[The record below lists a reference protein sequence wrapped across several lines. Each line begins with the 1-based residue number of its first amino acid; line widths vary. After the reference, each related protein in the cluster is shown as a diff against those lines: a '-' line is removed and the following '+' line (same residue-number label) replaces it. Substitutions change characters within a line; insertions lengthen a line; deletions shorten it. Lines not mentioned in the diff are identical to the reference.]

1 MMKNRNKR
9 KALLGLFIL
18 LITVTIGYALLSAT
32 GFIKGTSRIADGV
45 KWDIHW
51 DDTSV
56 AVTTGSVDGS
66 DPVVSGDKLDVVT
79 FTADVELPGDFYE
92 FTVDAINE
100 GTING
105 KIKSVSNLVYEEDG
119 ETETTLPEYIH
130 YTVTYDDG
138 TTEPD
143 DGDVLV
149 AGQSKK
155 YKIRVEFDEEATTVP
170 SENVTYVYK
179 FSVQYE
185 QTNDSGGDDPQP
197 PTPDPVCVRA
207 TTLHTATCTNG
218 SCTSVGYRN
227 GDTITFGKVSTGTF
241 EYGNAYDCKVTKDG
255 DYTERFYYIGSNGN
269 NAALIYY
276 TNFEGDAI
284 GTTGSYYYDTAVT
297 MLPKT
302 EKWDNIDVKFGS
314 NDEYAA
320 RFIYPSEMEA
330 ACDITITD
338 SGHTGDPDKCQY
350 IMENSRF
357 ISTTTGRTGMWLEY
371 TDNKYRRLHTTNR
384 KVETKTA
391 TSENYARP
399 VIEVDASLVSNDID
413 PSELA
418 TMTFDVQGGDSVEA
432 KPFLKGYAVG
442 ELPTPTK
449 AYNAF
454 AGWYTDTNWTTQVTA
469 SSVFNGDVTVYAKW
483 STNGTAVVN
492 GTTYNTLAAALTAVD
507 TSDKTTITLLKDTT
521 EAITIPNTR
530 NIVLN
535 LGGHILSNSSAS
547 TIKNNGTLELRNGT
561 IAGSCTQKA
570 TVENTATLN
579 VYDVRIENNLDRQA
593 LYNSGGTATIYDG
606 AYLTSIAPERS
617 TLHNLNTGTV
627 TILGGT
633 IVSDNLYAIYNEKG
647 NLTIGVKDGSVDST
661 KPVIQGNTYGIA
673 ANYTYK
679 FYDGIIKGGTDPLG
693 TTSNTGNTPTV
704 TTDTNKTKVS
714 EIENNT
720 DYLTGTEEI
729 DSTTYNTITLEVTTP
744 SYTITFNP
752 NDGEVT
758 PIYKN
763 IDIGDAVGELP
774 VPTKGVYTFD
784 GWYTGLTDGT
794 LVTEETI
801 PDGSVTYYAHWHY
814 EASDQ
819 VVNFNMTNDPL
830 DNYYSSIG
838 TWKNDQ
844 STFQTNMDDNFN
856 NYNCSACTGPRYQD
870 CPAPAANKSLC
881 DQPNGYNTGVSDDLN
896 IYLSDENT
904 KEKGSLV
911 TYTTSTNGKIYNMI
925 PGVTYY
931 WESTSDSNIHGL
943 VKALGN
949 RRLITTTV
957 RNVRDLGGL
966 EVDTDNDGTVDGTL
980 KYGRLFRGAKLSS
993 SQTDVTNLEKLG
1005 ITEELDLRGSSEGA
1019 GDARFTNFQPREITN
1034 YLINP
1039 TTHNANYT
1047 VFRQA
1052 VEDTML
1058 DVIANENIYFHCKIG
1073 TDRTGTMAYFLEG
1086 LLGVSEEDRVQDYE
1100 LSYFYGLLNR
1110 HRFHDQ
1116 LDGSSI
1122 NPRFTTMHNTFDTN
1136 QKIYEWFTYGMNETE
1151 KQAADDLINDFR
1163 TAMINYN

>member
-1 MMKNRNKR
+1 MTGLR
-9 KALLGLFIL
+9 KKKFNLIFLLVIL
-18 LITVTIGYALLSAT
+18 LSVTVGFALLST
-32 GFIKGTSRIADGV
+32 TLFIKGSSGIKGGS
-45 KWDIHW
+45 WNIHW
-51 DDTSV
+51 NSNSV
-56 AVTTGSVDGS
+56 VVSNGSVSGEDPIVDG
-66 DPVVSGDKLDVVT
+66 DNDNTVT
-79 FTADVELPGDFYE
+79 FVANLELPGDFYE

-100 GTING
+100 GSING
-105 KIKSVSNLVYEEDG
+105 EIKSISNLVYDAAG
-119 ETETTLPEYIH
+119 ENEVTLPDYIK
-130 YTVTYDDG
+130 YSVTYGDD
-138 TTEPD
+138 TEPLE
-143 DGDVLV
+143 GDVLTV
-149 AGQSKK
+149 GQSKK
-155 YKIRVEFDEEATTVP
+155 YKVRVEFDEEATTVP
-170 SENVTYVYK
+170 SVDEVYTYK
-179 FSVQYE
+179 FSVNYQ
-185 QTNDSGGDDPQP
+185 QTRKSGDDPVP
-197 PTPDPVCVRA
+197 PTPTYICKRA
-207 TTLHTATCTNG
+207 TSLHTDTCTNG

-227 GDTITFGKVSTGTF
+227 GDTITFGKVSMGTF

-269 NAALIYY
+269 NVALIYY

-297 MLPKT
+297 MLPSS
-302 EKWDNIDVKFGS
+302 ELWDNIETTFG
-314 NDEYAA
+314 DKAA

-399 VIEVDASLVSNDID
+399 VIEVDASKINNNID

-449 AYNAF
+449 TYNAF
-454 AGWYTDTNWTTQVTA
+454 AGWYTDTNWTSQVTA
-469 SSVFNGDVTVYAKW
+469 NSVFNGDVTVYAKW
-483 STNGTAVVN
+483 EPNGTAVVN
-492 GTTYNTLAAALTAVD
+492 GTTYNTLAAALNAVD
-507 TSDKTTITLLKDTT
+507 TSDQTTITLLKNTT

-570 TVENTATLN
+570 TVENTATLKI
-579 VYDVRIENNLDRQA
+579 YDVRIENNLDRQA

-673 ANYTYK
+673 ANNTYK
-679 FYDGIIKGGTDPLG
+679 FYDGIIKGITASLG

-714 EIENNT
+714 EIETNT
-720 DYLTGTEEI
+720 AYLTGTEEI

-752 NDGEVT
+752 NDGVVDT
-758 PIYKN
+758 PSKTIN
-763 IDIGDAVGELP
+763 QGDQIGELP
-774 VPTKGVYTFD
+774 IPTKGVYTFD

-794 LVTEETI
+794 LVTEQTI
-801 PDGSVTYYAHWHY
+801 PEGSVTYYAHWHY
-814 EASDQ
+814 EASNQ
-819 VVNFNMTNDPL
+819 VVSFDITNDTIK
-830 DNYYSSIG
+830 DYYTGIG
-838 TWKNDQ
+838 TWKDDQ
-844 STFQTNMDDNFN
+844 STFQTNMDTNFN
-856 NYNCSACTGPRYQD
+856 SYNCSACTGPRYQD

-881 DQPNGYNTGVSDDLN
+881 DQAKGYYTGVSDSIN
-896 IYLSDENT
+896 VYLSDETT
-904 KEKGSLV
+904 KEKGNLV
-911 TYTTSTNGKIYNMI
+911 TYTTSDNGIIYNMI

-931 WESTSDSNIHGL
+931 WESANDSNIHGL
-943 VKALGN
+943 VKATGN
-949 RRLITTTV
+949 RRFITTSV

-993 SQTDVTNLEKLG
+993 SNTDVVNLTKLG

-1019 GDARFTNFQPREITN
+1019 GDARFSNFQPREITN

-1052 VEDTML
+1052 LVDTML
-1058 DVIANENIYFHCKIG
+1058 DVIANQNIYFHCKIG

-1122 NPRFTTMHNTFDTN
+1122 NPRFTTMHNTYDTN
-1136 QKIYEWFTYGMNETE
+1136 QKIYEWFTYGLTGDD
-1151 KQAADDLINDFR
+1151 KTAADNLINDFR
-1163 TAMINYN
+1163 TAMVNYN

>member
-1 MMKNRNKR
+1 MMKNRNKK
-9 KALLGLFIL
+9 KALFGLFIL

-51 DDTSV
+51 NDTSV

-179 FSVQYE
+179 FNVNYE
-185 QTNDSGGDDPQP
+185 QTNEGGDDPDP
-197 PTPDPVCVRA
+197 PTPTYICKRA
-207 TTLHTATCTNG
+207 TSLHTATCTNG
-218 SCTSVGYRN
+218 SCINAGYSN

-241 EYGNAYDCKVTKDG
+241 EYGNAYDCKVEKNG
-255 DYTERFYYIGSNGN
+255 DYTERFYYVGSNGN
-269 NAALIYY
+269 NAVLIYY
-276 TNFEGDAI
+276 TNFEGNQI
-284 GTTGSYYYDTAVT
+284 GTTESYHYDTAVT
-297 MLPKT
+297 KLPKA
-302 EKWDNIDVKFGS
+302 EKWDNIDVKYTHD
-314 NDEYAA
+314 NEEYAA

-330 ACDITITD
+330 ACDFTISD
-338 SGHTGDPDKCQY
+338 SSTSTTVNPNKCLY
-350 IMENSRF
+350 IFENSRF
-357 ISTTTGRTGMWLEY
+357 VSSSTGRTGMWLEY
-371 TDNKYRRLHTTNR
+371 TDNKYRRLHTKN
-384 KVETKTA
+384 KAVETKDA
-391 TSENYARP
+391 SSENYVRP
-399 VIEVDASLVSNDID
+399 VIEVDASLLSNDID

-418 TMTFDVQGGDSVEA
+418 TITFNVQGGEAIEAISVMKNTA
-432 KPFLKGYAVG
+432 IG
-442 ELPTPTK
+442 ELPIPVK
-449 AYNAF
+449 DF
-454 AGWYTDTNWTTQVTA
+454 HVFDGWYTDTTYTTEVT
-469 SSVFNGDVTVYAKW
+469 SSTVVTNDIEIFAKW
-483 STNGTAVVN
+483 SELEGVAVVN
-492 GTTYNTLAAALTAVD
+492 GRPYSTL
-507 TSDKTTITLLKDTT
+507 T
-521 EAITIPNTR
+521 EAINSVTTSSKTTVTLIKDIPNESVSVGSSK
-530 NIVLN
+530 NIVLDLN
-535 LGGHILSNSSAS
+535 RHTLGITSTGSTNVVKNS
-547 TIKNNGTLELRNGT
+547 GTLEIKNGT
-561 IAGSCTQKA
+561 ITSTGGSGAIDNNGGTLLING
-570 TVENTATLN
+570 VEITMSGT
-579 VYDVRIENNLDRQA
+579 RQA
-593 LYNSGGTATIYDG
+593 VYNKG
-606 AYLTSIAPERS
+606 
-617 TLHNLNTGTV
+617 
-627 TILGGT
+627 
-633 IVSDNLYAIYNEKG
+633 G
-647 NLTIGVKDGSVDST
+647 NLTIDGGSVLSTTSNSQRATVQNLNDGTKTGTTKILDATITSPNNAAVTIDSGVVTLGEKDGVAGD
-661 KPVIQGNTYGIA
+661 KPVLIGETYGINA
-673 ANYTYK
+673 TGTFN
-679 FYDGIIKGGTDPLG
+679 FYDGIIKGKTHAINDE
-693 TTSNTGNTPTV
+693 
-704 TTDTNKTKVS
+704 NKMSDREEGSTL
-714 EIENNT
+714 
-720 DYLTGTEEI
+720 LTEQDGAYEK
-729 DSTTYNTITLEVTTP
+729 ITLALET
-744 SYTITFNP
+744 SKYKITFNP

-758 PIYKN
+758 PTYKN

-830 DNYYSSIG
+830 DNYYSSIS

-966 EVDTDNDGTVDGTL
+966 EVDTDNDGTIDGTL
-980 KYGRLFRGAKLSS
+980 KYGKLFRGAKLSS
-993 SQTDVTNLEKLG
+993 SQTDVTNLSKLG

-1039 TTHNANYT
+1039 TTHNANYV

-1058 DVIANENIYFHCKIG
+1058 DVIANESIYFHCKIG

-1086 LLGVSEEDRVQDYE
+1086 LLGVGEEDRVQDYE

-1122 NPRFTTMHNTFDTN
+1122 NPRFTTMHNTYDTN

>member
-1 MMKNRNKR
+1 MTGLR
-9 KALLGLFIL
+9 KKKFNLIFLLVIL
-18 LITVTIGYALLSAT
+18 LSVTVGFALLST
-32 GFIKGTSRIADGV
+32 TLFIKGSSGIKGGS
-45 KWDIHW
+45 WNIHW
-51 DDTSV
+51 NSNSV
-56 AVTTGSVDGS
+56 VVSNGSVSGEDPIVDG
-66 DPVVSGDKLDVVT
+66 DNDNTVT
-79 FTADVELPGDFYE
+79 FVANLELPGDFYE
-92 FTVDAINE
+92 FSVDAVNE

-105 KIKSVSNLVYEEDG
+105 EITTISNLVYDSTG
-119 ETETTLPEYIH
+119 ETEVTLPDYIK
-130 YTVTYDDG
+130 YSVTYDDD
-138 TTEPD
+138 TEPLE
-143 DGDVLV
+143 GDVLAV
-149 AGQSKK
+149 GQSKK
-155 YKIRVEFDEEATTVP
+155 YKVRVEFDEEATTVP
-170 SENVTYVYK
+170 SVDEVYTYK
-179 FSVQYE
+179 FSVNYQ
-185 QTNDSGGDDPQP
+185 QTKKSGDDPVP
-197 PTPDPVCVRA
+197 PTPTYICKRA
-207 TTLHTATCTNG
+207 TSLHTDTCTNG

-227 GDTITFGKVSTGTF
+227 GDTITFGKVSMGTF

-297 MLPKT
+297 MLPKA

-320 RFIYPSEMEA
+320 RFIYPSEFEA
-330 ACDITITD
+330 ACDITLSD
-338 SGHTGDPDKCQY
+338 SSSTSVNPSKCLY
-350 IMENSRF
+350 IFENSRF
-357 ISTTTGRTGMWLEY
+357 VSSSTGRTGMWLEY
-371 TDNKYRRLHTTNR
+371 TDNKYRRLHTKN
-384 KVETKTA
+384 KAVEIKDA
-391 TSENYARP
+391 SSENYVRP

-418 TMTFDVQGGDSVEA
+418 TMTFDVQGGEA
-432 KPFLKGYAVG
+432 IEVKPFLKGYAIG

-469 SSVFNGDVTVYAKW
+469 NSVFNGDVTVYAKW

-661 KPVIQGNTYGIA
+661 KPVIQGKTYGIA
-673 ANYTYK
+673 ANNTYK
-679 FYDGIIKGGTDPLG
+679 FYDGIIKGETDPLG

-714 EIENNT
+714 EIETNT
-720 DYLTGTEEI
+720 AYLTGTEEI

-752 NDGEVT
+752 NDGVVDT
-758 PIYKN
+758 PSKTIN
-763 IDIGDAVGELP
+763 QGDQIGAM
-774 VPTKGVYTFD
+774 PTPRKGVYTFD
-784 GWYTGLTDGT
+784 GWWTGITDGIQVSST
-794 LVTEETI
+794 DVPT
-801 PDGSVTYYAHWHY
+801 GSVTYYAHWHY
-814 EASDQ
+814 ENSNEII
-819 VVNFNMTNDPL
+819 NFNITNDPIK
-830 DNYYSSIG
+830 DYYTSIG
-838 TWKNDQ
+838 SWKNNE
-844 STFQTNMDDNFN
+844 STFQTNMDNNFN
-856 NYNCSACTGPRYQD
+856 SYNCSSCTGPRYQE
-870 CPAPAANKSLC
+870 CPTPAANKKLC
-881 DQPNGYNTGVSDDLN
+881 DQAEGYNTHLESDLN
-896 IYLSDENT
+896 VYLSNEN
-904 KEKGSLV
+904 KEKGAAV
-911 TYTTSTNGKIYNMI
+911 TYTTSTNGIIYNMI
-925 PGVTYY
+925 PNTIYY
-931 WESTSDSNIHGL
+931 WEVANDTNIHGY

-949 RRLITTTV
+949 RRFIATSV

-966 EVDTDNDGTVDGTL
+966 EVDTDGNGTVDGTL
-980 KYGRLFRGAKLSS
+980 KYGKIFRGAKLINSN
-993 SQTDVTNLEKLG
+993 TDATNLGKLG
-1005 ITEELDLRGSSEGA
+1005 ITEEIDLRGSSEGA
-1019 GDARFTNFQPREITN
+1019 SDPKLANYVPREITN
-1034 YLINP
+1034 YLIDP
-1039 TTHNANYT
+1039 ETHNSNFQT
-1047 VFRQA
+1047 FRQA
-1052 VEDTML
+1052 LKDTML
-1058 DVIANENIYFHCKIG
+1058 DVIADENIYFHCKIG

-1110 HRFHDQ
+1110 HRFHDN

-1122 NPRFTTMHNTFDTN
+1122 NPRFKTMHETYDTN
-1136 QKIYEWFTYGMNETE
+1136 DKIYQWFTYGMNTTE
-1151 KQAADDLINDFR
+1151 KQDADNLISDFR

>member
-1 MMKNRNKR
+1 MVKVNK
-9 KALLGLFIL
+9 KKLNVILLFIIL
-18 LITVTIGYALLSAT
+18 LLVTVGFALLST
-32 GFIKGTSRIADGV
+32 TLLIRGTSGISGGT
-45 KWDIHW
+45 WNIHW
-51 DDTSV
+51 DRNSV
-56 AVTTGSVDGS
+56 SVSNDSVSGEV
-66 DPVVSGDKLDVVT
+66 PTVSGDNDNTVT
-79 FTADVELPGDFYE
+79 FVANLELPGDFYE
-92 FTVDAINE
+92 FSVNAVNE

-105 KIKSVSNLVYEEDG
+105 EITTISNLVYDSTG
-119 ETETTLPEYIH
+119 ETEVTLPDYIK
-130 YTVTYDDG
+130 YSVTYDDD
-138 TTEPD
+138 TKPLE
-143 DGDVLV
+143 GDVLAV
-149 AGQSKK
+149 GQSKK
-155 YKIRVEFDEEATTVP
+155 YKVRVEFDEEATTVP
-170 SENVTYVYK
+170 SVDEVYTYK
-179 FSVQYE
+179 FIVNYQ
-185 QTNDSGGDDPQP
+185 QTRKSGDDPVP
-197 PTPDPVCVRA
+197 PTPTYICKRA
-207 TTLHTATCTNG
+207 TTLHTDTCVTGG
-218 SCTSVGYRN
+218 SCTSSGYSN
-227 GDTITFGKVSTGTF
+227 DDTLTFGKVSTGTF
-241 EYGNAYDCKVTKDG
+241 EYGNAYDCKVEKNG

-269 NAALIYY
+269 NAVLIYY
-276 TNFEGDAI
+276 TNFEGDQI
-284 GTTGSYYYDTAVT
+284 GTSGSYYYDPAVT
-297 MLPKT
+297 MLPKA
-302 EKWDNIDVKFGS
+302 EKWDNIDVKYTHD
-314 NDEYAA
+314 NEEYAA

-330 ACDITITD
+330 ACDITLSD
-338 SGHTGDPDKCQY
+338 SSSTSVNPNKCLY
-350 IMENSRF
+350 IFENSRF
-357 ISTTTGRTGMWLEY
+357 ISGSTGRTGMWLEL
-371 TDNKYRRLHTTNR
+371 TDNKYRRLHTKN
-384 KVETKTA
+384 KAVETKTA
-391 TSENYARP
+391 SSENYARP
-399 VIEVDASLVSNDID
+399 VIEVDLSKIDNNID

-418 TMTFDVQGGDSVEA
+418 TMTFDVQGGEAIEA
-432 KPFLKGYAVG
+432 KPFLKGYAIG

-469 SSVFNGDVTVYAKW
+469 NSVFNDDITVYAKW
-483 STNGTAVVN
+483 NANGTAVVN
-492 GTTYNTLAAALTAVD
+492 GTTYNTLAAALNAVD

-606 AYLTSIAPERS
+606 AYLTSIALERS

-647 NLTIGVKDGSVDST
+647 NLTIGVKDSSVDST
-661 KPVIQGNTYGIA
+661 KPVIQGKTYGIA
-673 ANYTYK
+673 ANNTYK

-704 TTDTNKTKVS
+704 TTDTKKTKVS
-714 EIENNT
+714 EIETNT
-720 DYLTGTEEI
+720 AYLTGTEEI

-752 NDGEVT
+752 NDGIVDT
-758 PIYKN
+758 PSKTIN
-763 IDIGDAVGELP
+763 QGDQIGEMP
-774 VPTKGVYTFD
+774 TPTKGVYTFD
-784 GWYTGLTDGT
+784 GWYTELIGGI
-794 LVTEETI
+794 LVTEQTI
-801 PDGSVTYYAHWHY
+801 PSGSVTYYAHWHY
-814 EASDQ
+814 EASNQ
-819 VVNFNMTNDPL
+819 VVNFNMSNDPL
-830 DNYYSSIG
+830 DNYYSRISA
-838 TWKNDQ
+838 WKNDQ

-870 CPAPAANKSLC
+870 CPTPAANKNLC
-881 DQPNGYNTGVSDDLN
+881 DQPNGYNTGVSDN
-896 IYLSDENT
+896 INVYLSDENT

-931 WESTSDSNIHGL
+931 WESTSDSNIHGY
-943 VKALGN
+943 VKATGN

-966 EVDTDNDGTVDGTL
+966 EVDTDNDGTIDGTL

-1058 DVIANENIYFHCKIG
+1058 DVIANQNIYFHCKIG

-1151 KQAADDLINDFR
+1151 KQAADDLISDFR

>member
-1 MMKNRNKR
+1 MTGLR
-9 KALLGLFIL
+9 KKKFNLIFLLVIL
-18 LITVTIGYALLSAT
+18 LSVTVGFALLST
-32 GFIKGTSRIADGV
+32 TLFIKGSSGIKGGS
-45 KWDIHW
+45 WNIHW
-51 DDTSV
+51 NSNSV
-56 AVTTGSVDGS
+56 VVSNGSVSGEDPIVDG
-66 DPVVSGDKLDVVT
+66 DNDNTVT
-79 FTADVELPGDFYE
+79 FVANLELPGDFYE

-100 GTING
+100 GSING
-105 KIKSVSNLVYEEDG
+105 EIKSISNLVYDAAG
-119 ETETTLPEYIH
+119 ENEVTLPDYIK
-130 YTVTYDDG
+130 YSVTYGDD
-138 TTEPD
+138 TEPLE
-143 DGDVLV
+143 GDVLTV
-149 AGQSKK
+149 GQSKK
-155 YKIRVEFDEEATTVP
+155 YKVRVEFDEEATTVP
-170 SENVTYVYK
+170 SVDEVYTYK
-179 FSVQYE
+179 FSVNYQ
-185 QTNDSGGDDPQP
+185 QTRKSGDDPVP
-197 PTPDPVCVRA
+197 PTPTYICKRA
-207 TTLHTATCTNG
+207 TSLHTDTCTNG

-227 GDTITFGKVSTGTF
+227 GDTITFGKVSMGTF

-269 NAALIYY
+269 NVALIYY

-297 MLPKT
+297 MLPSS
-302 EKWDNIDVKFGS
+302 ELWDNIETTFG
-314 NDEYAA
+314 DKAA

-399 VIEVDASLVSNDID
+399 VIEVDASKINNNID

-449 AYNAF
+449 TYNAF
-454 AGWYTDTNWTTQVTA
+454 AGWYTDTNWTSQVTA
-469 SSVFNGDVTVYAKW
+469 NSVFNGDVTVYAKW
-483 STNGTAVVN
+483 EPNGTAVVN
-492 GTTYNTLAAALTAVD
+492 GTTYNTLAAALNAVD
-507 TSDKTTITLLKDTT
+507 TSDQTTITLLKNTT
-521 EAITIPNTR
+521 EAITIPNTK

-570 TVENTATLN
+570 TVENTATLKI
-579 VYDVRIENNLDRQA
+579 YDVRIENNLDRQA

-661 KPVIQGNTYGIA
+661 KPVIQGKTYGIA
-673 ANYTYK
+673 ANNTYK
-679 FYDGIIKGGTDPLG
+679 FYDGIIKGITAPLG

-714 EIENNT
+714 EIETNT
-720 DYLTGTEEI
+720 AYLTGTEEI

-752 NDGEVT
+752 NDGVVDT
-758 PIYKN
+758 PSKTIN
-763 IDIGDAVGELP
+763 QGDQIGELP
-774 VPTKGVYTFD
+774 IPTKGVYTFD

-794 LVTEETI
+794 LVTEQTI
-801 PDGSVTYYAHWHY
+801 PEGSVTYYAHWHY
-814 EASDQ
+814 EASNQ
-819 VVNFNMTNDPL
+819 VVSFDITNDTIK
-830 DNYYSSIG
+830 DYYTGIG
-838 TWKNDQ
+838 TWKDDQ
-844 STFQTNMDDNFN
+844 STFQTNMDTNFN
-856 NYNCSACTGPRYQD
+856 SYNCSACTGPRYQD

-881 DQPNGYNTGVSDDLN
+881 DQAKGYYTGVSDSIN
-896 IYLSDENT
+896 VYLSDETT
-904 KEKGSLV
+904 KEKGNLV
-911 TYTTSTNGKIYNMI
+911 TYTTSDNGIIYNMI

-931 WESTSDSNIHGL
+931 WESANDSNIHGL
-943 VKALGN
+943 VKATGN
-949 RRLITTTV
+949 RRFITTSV

-993 SQTDVTNLEKLG
+993 SNTDVVNLTKLG

-1019 GDARFTNFQPREITN
+1019 GDARFSNFQPREITN

-1052 VEDTML
+1052 LVDTML
-1058 DVIANENIYFHCKIG
+1058 DVIANQNIYFHCKIG

-1122 NPRFTTMHNTFDTN
+1122 NPRFTTMHNTYDTN
-1136 QKIYEWFTYGMNETE
+1136 QKIYEWFTYGLTGDD
-1151 KQAADDLINDFR
+1151 KTAADNLINDFR
-1163 TAMINYN
+1163 TAMVNYN